1 MNLAHLESA
10 TKLRG
15 GYYTPPSLASFLARW
30 VLEIRPRRLLEPSCG
45 DGAFF
50 AALAALAAMPG
61 GGGGRVESLLGF
73 ELDAV
78 EAEKARRRA
87 VDAATEAR
95 VVCGDYLEWTL
106 GEGTEPGRFDAVLGN
121 PPFIRYQYLDER
133 TQAHAARLFER
144 CGIPFTRHTNAWV
157 PFVVAA
163 LSQLAPGGRLGM
175 VVPAELLHVLHAQAL
190 RDLLIATCSRVVVV
204 DLGALCFEDALQGV
218 VLLMAERAAQPSAPA
233 ELALV
238 QARGLG
244 FLADAPARLLAQ
256 ADFAPAGHLNGKW
269 MTLLLSGAERS
280 LLSGLAEAA
289 PFQRMDRLAEV
300 DVGIVTGANKFFLV
314 NDEAL
319 DHHGLRPWAHPAFG
333 RSLHVRGVVY
343 DQESHDENRRLGLPA
358 HFVQLGT
365 AERDSLPPEVQRYVA
380 QGEADGLDRRFKCRI
395 RSPWYNVPSVF
406 SAPVGMLKRA
416 HTFPRLLLNQLGAYS
431 TDTAYRVWPSPGVDA
446 ERLVSCFV
454 NSATA
459 LTAELEGRHYGG
471 GVLELVPS
479 EIERLL
485 IPMPERERPALRELD
500 LRFRSGEPP
509 ERILEAQDGAVL
521 GAAGVAVD
529 DQVRLRAAWD
539 RLRRRRQRAEPVEP
553 EV

>member
-1 MNLAHLESA
+1 MNLAELESA

-15 GYYTPPSLASFLARW
+15 GYYTPPALASFLARW
-30 VLEIRPRRLLEPSCG
+30 VLELRPRRLLEPSCG

-50 AALAALAAMPG
+50 QALAAQAALSPG
-61 GGGGRVESLLGF
+61 GDRVESLLGF
-73 ELDAV
+73 ELDAA
-78 EAEKARRRA
+78 EAEKARCRA
-87 VDAATEAR
+87 GEAASEAR
-95 VVCGDYLEWTL
+95 VVCGDYLEWML
-106 GEGTEPGRFDAVLGN
+106 GEEGESSRFDAVLGN

-133 TQAHAARLFER
+133 SQANAARVFARSGL
-144 CGIPFTRHTNAWV
+144 PFTRHTNAWV

-175 VVPAELLHVLHAQAL
+175 VVPAELLHVLHAQSL
-190 RDLLIATCSRVVVV
+190 RAHLIATCSRVLVL
-204 DLGALCFEDALQGV
+204 DLDALCFEDALQGV
-218 VLLMAERAAQPSAPA
+218 VLLMAERAAQPGTTA
-233 ELALV
+233 EVAVV
-238 QARGLG
+238 QTRGLG
-244 FLADAPARLLAQ
+244 LLADPPARVLAQ
-256 ADFAPAGHLNGKW
+256 ADFAPAGHLDGKW
-269 MTLLLSGAERS
+269 MTLLLSSAERR

-333 RSLHVRGVVY
+333 RSEHVRGVIY
-343 DQESHDENRRLGLPA
+343 DQERHDENRRLGLPA
-358 HFVQLGT
+358 HLVQLGS
-365 AERDSLPPEVQRYVA
+365 AERASLPPEVQRYVA

-395 RSPWYNVPSVF
+395 RKPWYNVPSVF

-416 HTFPRLLLNQLGAYS
+416 HEYPRLLLNPLGAYS

-446 ERLVSCFV
+446 ERLVACFV

-485 IPMPERERPALRELD
+485 VPMPELARPALRELD
-500 LRFRSGEPP
+500 LRFRSGEPL
-509 ERILEAQDGAVL
+509 ERILEAQDRAVL
-521 GAAGVAVD
+521 ARAGVAAE
-529 DQVRLRAAWD
+529 DQERLRAAWD
-539 RLRRRRQRAEPVEP
+539 RLRRRRQRIEPAVHEG
-553 EV
+553 